1 MHKSLLLLSIV
12 AITTVFIVSGIYL
25 AEVQKGTS
33 AVYSEL
39 KNLCDEF
46 VTGIEGDVE
55 NIKEVISDYTYS
67 FSFSSNKLSEFV
79 AGLQNRIEGQDF
91 YIVLNSGDQVDAF
104 GYYKLV
110 PGSFFPLDERK
121 EPWFLKAR
129 EFSENVYIS
138 CIYLERGKL
147 YVDISFDIGNIE
159 GVLRVTRIP
168 LNSATKYLTKKERY
182 GMVLTDK
189 DFVVIASNDY
199 QKGSKVPALEKVSEG
214 LNKFDSG
221 DTWLVKKLSISGQ
234 TLSTAFYVNKD
245 IIESQKKKLRER
257 YTLWAL
263 ILIALEMLFYIFII
277 RRRYV
282 ITIEEKEESSKSI
295 IVPIISLFVALGIIA
310 VLILIFGENPLY
322 GIREMFSYAFL
333 SRAGLSETLNKAVP
347 ITIDAFGLAI
357 AFYAGLWNI
366 GMEGQFYLGAIGAV
380 WISVFL
386 IPGAPVWIY
395 FIIIPLFSILM
406 GAIWG
411 LIPGFLKVR
420 FGVNEILST
429 LMFNYVAIRIVDYLV
444 YGPWKSSSV
453 RNFPLSDP
461 IPVKLPKIPGTD
473 VHVGIF
479 LLPVI
484 ALLLWFVFQKTTL
497 GFKWKAIRLNNRAAC
512 YAGMNPRRF
521 LLLAM
526 VISGAFGGLSGAIH
540 MMGAQYVL
548 QSHFSPGYGYT
559 AIIVAWLSGLNPCGI
574 MISGPLLA
582 GLFVG
587 NARLELLMKFPV
599 AVSSFFQGI
608 VLLTLLVGG
617 FLQRYHVKVIP
628 RTGKVKQH
636 V

>member
-1 MHKSLLLLSIV
+1 MRKSLLLFSIV
-12 AITTVFIVSGIYL
+12 IITTVLIVSGIYM

-39 KNLCDEF
+39 KSLCDEF
-46 VTGIEGDVE
+46 VAGIEDDIE
-55 NIKEVISDYTYS
+55 NIKDAIFDYTNS
-67 FSFSSNKLSEFV
+67 FSFSSNKLNEFV
-79 AGLQNRIEGQDF
+79 ADLQNKIEGQDF
-91 YIVLNSGDQVDAF
+91 YIVLDNGDQVDAF
-104 GYYKLV
+104 GYYELI
-110 PGSFFPLDERK
+110 PGSFFPPDERK

-129 EFSENVYIS
+129 EFSKNVYIS
-138 CIYLERGKL
+138 GIYLERGKL
-147 YVDISFDIGNIE
+147 YVDISFKIESIG
-159 GVLRVTRIP
+159 GVLRITRIP

-182 GMVLTDK
+182 GMALTDK

-199 QKGSKVPALEKVSEG
+199 QKGSKVPALEKSSEG
-214 LNKFDSG
+214 LNRFDSG
-221 DTWLVKKLSISGQ
+221 DTWLVKKLDISGQ
-234 TLSTAFYVNKD
+234 TLYAAFYVDKGT
-245 IIESQKKKLRER
+245 IESQKKRLRER
-257 YTLWAL
+257 YTIWAL
-263 ILIALEMLFYIFII
+263 ILIALEVLFYFFIL

-282 ITIEEKEESSKSI
+282 ITIEEKEENSKSV

-322 GIREMFSYAFL
+322 GIKEMFSYAFF

-366 GMEGQFYLGAIGAV
+366 GMEGQFYLGAIGAIWV
-380 WISVFL
+380 SVFL
-386 IPGAPVWIY
+386 IPSAPVWLY

-429 LMFNYVAIRIVDYLV
+429 LMLNYVAIRIVDYLV

-461 IPVKLPKIPGTD
+461 IPVKLPRIPGTD
-473 VHVGIF
+473 VHIGIF
-479 LLPVI
+479 LIPVI
-484 ALLLWFVFQKTTL
+484 ALLLWLVFQKTTL
-497 GFKWKAIRLNNRAAC
+497 GFKWKAIRLNNQAAR
-512 YAGMNPRRF
+512 YAGMNPGRF

-526 VISGAFGGLSGAIH
+526 VISGAFGGLSGAVH

-559 AIIVAWLSGLNPCGI
+559 AIIVAWLSGLNPFGI
-574 MISGPLLA
+574 MVSGPLLA

-628 RTGKVKQH
+628 RTRKVNEH